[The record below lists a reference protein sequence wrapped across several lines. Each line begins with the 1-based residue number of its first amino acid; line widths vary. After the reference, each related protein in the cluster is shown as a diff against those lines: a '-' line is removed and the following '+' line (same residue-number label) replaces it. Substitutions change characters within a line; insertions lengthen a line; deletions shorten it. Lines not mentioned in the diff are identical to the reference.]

1 MIKTLLNSLICR
13 CRFQSGVW
21 TSQTDLNAPSRS
33 MNVAAESVNVSV
45 SSDAVMEVN
54 LDPLLFGPFPVST
67 PSAASLMSNNL
78 WAVCVCVCVCVCVSI

>member
-1 MIKTLLNSLICR
+1 
-13 CRFQSGVW
+13 
-21 TSQTDLNAPSRS
+21 

-45 SSDAVMEVN
+45 SSDAVTEVN

-78 WAVCVCVCVCVCVSI
+78 WAVCVCVSI